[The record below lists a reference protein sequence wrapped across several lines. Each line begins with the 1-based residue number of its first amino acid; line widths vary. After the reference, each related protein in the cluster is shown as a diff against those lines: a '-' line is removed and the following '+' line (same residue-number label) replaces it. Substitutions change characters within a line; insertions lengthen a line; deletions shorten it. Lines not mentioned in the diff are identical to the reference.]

1 MFKLSAKIR
10 DISGKAV
17 KTLRQAGEIPAVI
30 YGAKDSAKSII
41 LSIIDFRKVYKEAG
55 ESSVISLELD
65 GKKHDAL
72 IHDVQFDPISG
83 EPIHVD
89 FLLISQDK
97 ELEVDVP
104 LVFEGVAPVVKE
116 LGANLVKVMHE
127 LPISALPKN
136 LPHDI
141 VIDVSV
147 LKTLDDQILVSD
159 IKLPAGVKPT
169 VSLEEV
175 VVSVTEAGEEVVEEE
190 IAVDLSAIEVEK
202 KGKTEEE
209 SASAE

>member
-1 MFKLSAKIR
+1 MFKLNAKIR

-17 KTLRQAGEIPAVI
+17 KALRQAGEIPAVI
-30 YGAKDSAKSII
+30 YGAKEGAKSIV
-41 LSIIDFRKVYKEAG
+41 LSVIDFRKVFKEAG
-55 ESSVISLELD
+55 ESSIISLELD

-72 IHDVQFDPISG
+72 IHEVQFDPISG
-83 EPIHVD
+83 EPVHAD
-89 FLLISQDK
+89 FLLVSQDK

-104 LVFEGVAPVVKE
+104 LVFEGVAPAVKE

-141 VIDVSV
+141 VVDVSG
-147 LKTLDDQILVSD
+147 LKTLDDQVLVGD
-159 IKLPAGVKPT
+159 IKLPAGVKVM

-175 VVSVTEAGEEVVEEE
+175 VVSVTEAGEEVTEEE
-190 IAVDLSAIEVEK
+190 APADLSAIEVEK
-202 KGKTEEE
+202 KGKVEEE
-209 SASAE
+209 STPAE

>member
-1 MFKLSAKIR
+1 MFKLSAKLR

-17 KTLRQAGEIPAVI
+17 KALREAGGIPAVV
-30 YGAKDSAKSII
+30 YGAKNEAKSIV
-41 LSIIDFRKVYKEAG
+41 LSIIDFRKVLKEAG
-55 ESSVISLELD
+55 ESSIVSLELE
-65 GKKHDAL
+65 GKKHDVL

-83 EPIHVD
+83 DPIHTD
-89 FLLISQDK
+89 LLLVSQDK

-104 LVFEGVAPVVKE
+104 LIFEGVAPVVKE
-116 LGANLVKVMHE
+116 LGASLVKVMHE

-141 VIDVSV
+141 VIDVSK
-147 LKTLDDQILVSD
+147 LKTLEDQILVGD
-159 IKLPAGVKPT
+159 LKLPAGVTAT

-190 IAVDLSAIEVEK
+190 APADISAIEVEK

-209 SASAE
+209 TPEAE